1 MDQGRWIAI
10 TRPRTRRY
18 PDLISVVRLGSG
30 GPGRLG
36 AVRRRGLAGT
46 EVPRRHVGKSSPDLA
61 KTATPGSIRPELGSG
76 SFVTPCVIH
85 LTRHLGT
92 AGPGARKW
100 LRRRLWAPETR
111 RRRVLRGS
119 RARVLVQKGQGVCA
133 RCGQTGSGVVR
144 CCGVLQ
150 SRHGGATAAGRRR
163 VAPGQRSGLRPKRL
177 SAKGSSGIQG
187 AHRGFAVD

>member
-1 MDQGRWIAI
+1 MDPSRWIAI

-46 EVPRRHVGKSSPDLA
+46 EVPQRRVGKSSPDLA
-61 KTATPGSIRPELGSG
+61 KTATLGSIRPELGSG
-76 SFVTPCVIH
+76 SFVTPCVNH

-92 AGPGARKW
+92 AGPGARKR

-111 RRRVLRGS
+111 RRRVLRGFG
-119 RARVLVQKGQGVCA
+119 ARVLVQKGQGVCA

-150 SRHGGATAAGRRR
+150 GRHGGAMAAGRRR
-163 VAPGQRSGLRPKRL
+163 VAPGQRSGLRPTSNKPWDIRQT
-177 SAKGSSGIQG
+177 K
-187 AHRGFAVD
+187 DNP

>member
-1 MDQGRWIAI
+1 MNKIGLRVDFEQKEGLFRKI
-10 TRPRTRRY
+10 TSRSGILGSSPLDLDPSAPGEGV

-46 EVPRRHVGKSSPDLA
+46 EVPRRRVGKSSPDLA

-92 AGPGARKW
+92 AGPGARKR
-100 LRRRLWAPETR
+100 LRRWLWAPETR

-119 RARVLVQKGQGVCA
+119 GARVLLQKGQGVCA

-144 CCGVLQ
+144 CCGVL
-150 SRHGGATAAGRRR
+150 
-163 VAPGQRSGLRPKRL
+163 
-177 SAKGSSGIQG
+177 
-187 AHRGFAVD
+187 